1 MSDWEPDIVKRKKS
15 ASPWSERTIQDA
27 VYVHCAIKNH
37 EIVVPNSEVFAWE
50 SDVIS
55 VVRSGFVH
63 EFEIKITRADF
74 KQDAKKER
82 ARLLCDPV
90 IKGYWG
96 DRTCSRPNYFW
107 YVVPEGLITAEELP
121 GYAGLIYAMEPVVGY
136 HLYFST
142 TKEIKPAKRIHN
154 EKIADA
160 DRQQL
165 ARAMTVR
172 YWKQRLRETDAEAS
186 PKLNL
191 ETTTDECQD
200 ALC

>member
-1 MSDWEPDIVKRKKS
+1 MIDWPEIIRRKKS
-15 ASPWSERTIQDA
+15 TAPWSERSVQDA

-37 EIVVPNSEVFAWE
+37 ESVVPNSGVFAWE

-55 VVRSGFVH
+55 VTRSGFIH
-63 EFEIKITRADF
+63 EFEIKVTRADF

-90 IKGYWG
+90 VKSMWG
-96 DRTCSRPNYFW
+96 SHTCQRPNYFW
-107 YVVPEGLITAEELP
+107 YVTPEGLITADEVP
-121 GYAGLIYAMEPVVGY
+121 DYAGLIYAVEPVVGY
-136 HLYFST
+136 HLYFHT

-172 YWKQRLRETDAEAS
+172 
-186 PKLNL
+186 
-191 ETTTDECQD
+191 
-200 ALC
+200 